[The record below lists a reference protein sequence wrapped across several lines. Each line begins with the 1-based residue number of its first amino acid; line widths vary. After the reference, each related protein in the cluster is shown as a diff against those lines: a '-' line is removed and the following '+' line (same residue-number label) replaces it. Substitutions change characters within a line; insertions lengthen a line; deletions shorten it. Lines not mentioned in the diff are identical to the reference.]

1 MAEIVQGLFGV
12 TPESLNAQ
20 REQALQAQA
29 LQYAQLDPSQQAQM
43 GFYQAGSRLGTGIAG
58 LMGAQDPEM
67 QKASFLQGLSKQ
79 YDPTTAEGLT
89 KMAQAAAQAG
99 YGREAM
105 QAGQAAQAMQQQQA
119 ELKKTTSEASSIEY
133 KAAQDVKLRNALSQL
148 GANPTQEQIVSVV
161 AQYGSPDKV
170 LAVVQGA
177 SDKEAARVQALDIAT
192 KAAEAKIEAAKEAGA
207 TKLEIA
213 RLQIEG
219 KKEIAQLASALK
231 GASSG
236 IQQELQQQRLEDLK
250 TKAAEKQQA
259 TTVANQGRI
268 SSFDTAIDTLGTLMA
283 HPGKKDVV
291 GKLTGST
298 MAMIP
303 GTDAAGFAAQLETF
317 KAQSFL
323 PQVAALKGM
332 GALSD
337 AEGKKLTDAVGALST
352 KMKPAEFDAQVAK
365 ITNDLKAARNR
376 VQATTS
382 PGTSAP
388 ATPAATKRWNPQ
400 TQKLEVL

>member
-12 TPESLNAQ
+12 SPESLNAQ
-20 REQALQAQA
+20 RAAALDAQA
-29 LQYAQLDPSQQAQM
+29 LKYAALDPFERATYGIYKGASQ
-43 GFYQAGSRLGTGIAG
+43 LGTGVAG

-67 QKASFLQGLSKQ
+67 QKASFLRGLSQQ
-79 YDPTTAEGLT
+79 YDPTTVAGLT
-89 KMAQAAAQAG
+89 GMVEGARKAG
-99 YGREAM
+99 YGAEAM
-105 QAGQAAQAMQQQQA
+105 QAGQALQKLQQQQA
-119 ELKKTTSEASSIEY
+119 ELKKTTGEAGAIEY
-133 KAAQDVKLRNALSQL
+133 KAAQDVKLRDALSKL

-177 SDKEAARVQALDIAT
+177 SDKEAARTQALDVA
-192 KAAEAKIEAAKEAGA
+192 KAAAEAKVEAAREQGA

-213 RLQIEG
+213 KLQVEG
-219 KKEIAQLASALK
+219 KKEIASLAASLK
-231 GASSG
+231 AGSTG

-250 TKAAEKQQA
+250 TKAAEKQRA
-259 TTVANQGRI
+259 TEVANQGRTA
-268 SSFDTAIDTLGTLMA
+268 SFDTAIDTLGA
-283 HPGKKDVV
+283 IVSHPGKKDVV

-303 GTDAAGFAAQLETF
+303 GTDAAGFAAQFDTF

-337 AEGKKLTDAVGALST
+337 VEGKKLTDAVGALST
-352 KMKPAEFDAQVAK
+352 KMKPAEFDAQVNK

-376 VQATTS
+376 VQATNT
-382 PGTSAP
+382 PGTP

-400 TQKLEVL
+400 TQKLEAL